1 MKGRVYRRGGTWSYR
16 FDIDPDPLT
25 GRRRQTSKGGFRTER
40 EAWQACRAAMRD
52 YERGRYV
59 RQSRRTVEEA
69 LSEWLERIRHS
80 LKPSMAR
87 HWQDYMAYYV
97 VPHIGRRLVQEVDG
111 SVCDALYARLLAEGR
126 IKAKPRSGSKPVP
139 VHSRRFSAT
148 GRALP
153 CRPYRYDDVRCYRV
167 HAADDPLLG
176 QPIAARPRKPGAAD
190 RTGRRPRPGLEPKT
204 VVNTHRM
211 LHRAWEDFTAWG
223 WARRNVV
230 GDAHPPYVPRKG
242 RKVWS
247 VAQLRVFLERARHD
261 RFFALWVL
269 EATSGM
275 RRSELA
281 GARIDGF
288 DFEAGTLTLERT
300 RVVVDGQV
308 VESDGKT
315 ENAQR
320 IVVLDPLTL
329 TLLRSHVEM
338 LSRERAEFGSG
349 YHDSGLL
356 FCWEDGRPVHPDT
369 ITSRFRKIVESAGL
383 PKINLHDVR
392 HSYASAGRDAK
403 IDWKALS
410 ERIGHSDVAFTMR
423 QYVQTDLEVHR
434 QVATALAELILD
446 GVMPVTEPPAVRGN
460 GPDAAI

>member
-1 MKGRVYRRGGTWSYR
+1 MKGRVHRRGSTWSYR

-59 RQSRRTVEEA
+59 RQHRRTVEEA
-69 LSEWLERIRHS
+69 LTEWLERIRHS
-80 LKPSMAR
+80 LKPSMAK
-87 HWQDYMAYYV
+87 HWQNYIAYYV
-97 VPHIGRRLVQEVDG
+97 VPHIGRRLVQDVDG
-111 SVCDALYARLLAEGR
+111 SVCDALYAKLLTEGR
-126 IKAKPRSGSKPVP
+126 IKAKPRASSKPTP
-139 VHSRRFSAT
+139 VHVRRFSAN

-153 CRPYRYDDVRCYRV
+153 CRPYRYDEARCYRV

-176 QPIAARPRKPGAAD
+176 KPIAARLKPPDETD
-190 RTGRRPRPGLEPKT
+190 RAEHRPRPGLEPKT

-230 GDAHPPYVPRKG
+230 RDAHPPYVPRKA

-247 VAQLRVFLERARHD
+247 IAQLREFLERARHD
-261 RFFALWVL
+261 RFFAMWVL

-281 GARIDGF
+281 GARIDDL

-329 TLLRSHVEM
+329 ALLRSHAEM
-338 LSRERAEFGSG
+338 LSREQAEFGCG
-349 YHDSGLL
+349 YDESGLL

-369 ITSRFRKIVESAGL
+369 ITSRFRKLVVSAGL
-383 PKINLHDVR
+383 PRINLHDVR

-434 QVATALAELILD
+434 QVATALADLILGGVLAAPDSRALRKD
-446 GVMPVTEPPAVRGN
+446 GPAAV
-460 GPDAAI
+460 

>member
-25 GRRRQTSKGGFRTER
+25 GRRRQTGKGGFRTER
-40 EAWQACRAAMRD
+40 EAWQACRAAMQD
-52 YERGRYV
+52 DERGRYV

-69 LSEWLERIRHS
+69 LPEWLERIRHS
-80 LKPSMAR
+80 LKLSMAK
-87 HWQDYMAYYV
+87 HWQNYIAYYV

-111 SVCDALYARLLAEGR
+111 GVCDALYARLLAKGR
-126 IKAKPRSGSKPVP
+126 IKAKPQAGSKPTP
-139 VHSRRFSAT
+139 VHVRRFSAT

-153 CRPYRYDDVRCYRV
+153 CRPYRYDDVHCYRV
-167 HAADDPLLG
+167 HAADDLLLG
-176 QPIAARPRKPGAAD
+176 QPIAARPRTPSEAD
-190 RTGRRPRPGLEPKT
+190 RAGRRPRPGLEPKT

-230 GDAHPPYVPRKG
+230 RDAHPPYVPRKG

-247 VAQLRVFLERARHD
+247 IAQLRVFLEHARHD

-281 GARIDGF
+281 GTRIDGF
-288 DFEAGTLTLERT
+288 DFEAETLTLERT

-329 TLLRSHVEM
+329 SLLRSHVEM
-338 LSRERAEFGSG
+338 LSRERAGSG
-349 YHDSGLL
+349 Y
-356 FCWEDGRPVHPDT
+356 
-369 ITSRFRKIVESAGL
+369 
-383 PKINLHDVR
+383 LHDVR

-403 IDWKALS
+403 IDWKTLS

-434 QVATALAELILD
+434 QVATTLAELIAG
-446 GVMPVTEPPAVRGN
+446 GVVPGAQSPALRGN
-460 GPDAAI
+460 GPDASV

>member
-1 MKGRVYRRGGTWSYR
+1 
-16 FDIDPDPLT
+16 
-25 GRRRQTSKGGFRTER
+25 
-40 EAWQACRAAMRD
+40 
-52 YERGRYV
+52 
-59 RQSRRTVEEA
+59 
-69 LSEWLERIRHS
+69 
-80 LKPSMAR
+80 
-87 HWQDYMAYYV
+87 
-97 VPHIGRRLVQEVDG
+97 
-111 SVCDALYARLLAEGR
+111 
-126 IKAKPRSGSKPVP
+126 
-139 VHSRRFSAT
+139 
-148 GRALP
+148 
-153 CRPYRYDDVRCYRV
+153 
-167 HAADDPLLG
+167 
-176 QPIAARPRKPGAAD
+176 
-190 RTGRRPRPGLEPKT
+190 
-204 VVNTHRM
+204 
-211 LHRAWEDFTAWG
+211 
-223 WARRNVV
+223 
-230 GDAHPPYVPRKG
+230 
-242 RKVWS
+242 
-247 VAQLRVFLERARHD
+247 LERARDD

-281 GARIDGF
+281 AARVDDL
-288 DFEAGTLTLERT
+288 DFETGTLTLERT

-329 TLLRSHVEM
+329 SLIRSHVEM
-338 LSRERAEFGSG
+338 LSREQAQFGAG
-349 YHDSGLL
+349 YDDSGVL

-434 QVATALAELILD
+434 QVATALAELILGGVVPGSGSLAARRD
-446 GVMPVTEPPAVRGN
+446 GV
-460 GPDAAI
+460 DAG

>member
-1 MKGRVYRRGGTWSYR
+1 M
-16 FDIDPDPLT
+16 
-25 GRRRQTSKGGFRTER
+25 
-40 EAWQACRAAMRD
+40 
-52 YERGRYV
+52 
-59 RQSRRTVEEA
+59 
-69 LSEWLERIRHS
+69 
-80 LKPSMAR
+80 
-87 HWQDYMAYYV
+87 
-97 VPHIGRRLVQEVDG
+97 
-111 SVCDALYARLLAEGR
+111 
-126 IKAKPRSGSKPVP
+126 
-139 VHSRRFSAT
+139 
-148 GRALP
+148 
-153 CRPYRYDDVRCYRV
+153 RCYRV
-167 HAADDPLLG
+167 HTADDPLLG
-176 QPIAARPRKPGAAD
+176 KPIAVRLRVPSETD
-190 RTGRRPRPGLEPKT
+190 RATRRPRPGLEPKT

-230 GDAHPPYVPRKG
+230 RDAHPPYVPRKG

-247 VAQLRVFLERARHD
+247 VAQLRMFLERARQD

-281 GARIDGF
+281 GARIDDL

-300 RVVVDGQV
+300 RVVVDGHV
-308 VESDGKT
+308 VQSDGKT

-329 TLLRSHVEM
+329 TMLRSHVEM

-349 YHDSGLL
+349 YAGSGLL

-403 IDWKALS
+403 IDWKTLS
-410 ERIGHSDVAFTMR
+410 ERIGRSDVAFTMR

-434 QVATALAELILD
+434 QVATALAELILGGAMVAPD
-446 GVMPVTEPPAVRGN
+446 SPAVRGDDPN
-460 GPDAAI
+460 AAG

>member
-1 MKGRVYRRGGTWSYR
+1 
-16 FDIDPDPLT
+16 
-25 GRRRQTSKGGFRTER
+25 
-40 EAWQACRAAMRD
+40 MRD
-52 YERGRYV
+52 YERGRFA
-59 RQSRRTVEEA
+59 RHSRRTVEQA
-69 LSEWLERIRHS
+69 LPEWLERIRHS
-80 LKPSMAR
+80 LKPSMAAN
-87 HWQDYMAYYV
+87 WQNYIAYYV

-111 SVCDALYARLLAEGR
+111 SVCDALYAKLLAEGR
-126 IKAKPRSGSKPVP
+126 LKAKPRPRANARP
-139 VHSRRFSAT
+139 VHTRRLSAT

-167 HAADDPLLG
+167 HSSDDLLLG
-176 QPIAARPRKPGAAD
+176 QPITVRPRRSRSAGSD
-190 RTGRRPRPGLEPKT
+190 GPRLSPGLEPKT

-211 LHRAWEDFTAWG
+211 LRRAWEDFTAWG
-223 WARRNVV
+223 WAKRNLVR
-230 GDAHPPYVPRKG
+230 DAHPPYVPRKG
-242 RKVWS
+242 RKIWS
-247 VAQLRVFLERARHD
+247 VAELRTFLERARQD

-281 GARIDGF
+281 GTRIDGL
-288 DFEAGTLTLERT
+288 DFEAGTLRLQGT

-320 IVVLDPLTL
+320 VVVLDPLTL

-338 LSRERAEFGSG
+338 LNGERAELGSS
-349 YHDSGLL
+349 YDDSGLL
-356 FCWEDGRPVHPDT
+356 FAWEDGRPVHPDT

-392 HSYASAGRDAK
+392 HSYATAGRDVK

-423 QYVQTDLEVHR
+423 QYVQTDLEVQR
-434 QVATALAELILD
+434 QVATTLAELIT
-446 GVMPVTEPPAVRGN
+446 GGIVPALLADSPEESVHTQEQASPGATAPR
-460 GPDAAI
+460 P